1 MRIHLGS
8 KEGWTKGKRDVGVI
22 QIPFFK
28 LILASICPRFRTFDW
43 IILMREEEIKALKFT
58 ERGEVTVDSL
68 SMIVPIEG
76 QSKKY
81 IITKAK
87 RLKLRK

>member
-43 IILMREEEIKALKFT
+43 IILMREEEIKGAIDM
-58 ERGEVTVDSL
+58 DSL